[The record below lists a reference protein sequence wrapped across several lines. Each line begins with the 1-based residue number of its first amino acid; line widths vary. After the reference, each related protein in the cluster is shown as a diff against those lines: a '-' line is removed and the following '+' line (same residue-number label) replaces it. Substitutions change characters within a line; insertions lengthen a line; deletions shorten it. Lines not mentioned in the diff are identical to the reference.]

1 MQNNLKTR
9 TDTYYKLNTHFA
21 YLATEKLNSLLEGEQ
36 DGHGWGTNHTIKVGK
51 VKVFV
56 KKIPITELE
65 YNHMFST
72 KNLYDLPTYYNY
84 GVGSAGFGVFR
95 ELLMH
100 IKTTNWVLQGAIE
113 NFPLMYHYRILP
125 RFGKKADLDMEWY
138 NKYTKYWNSN
148 ENIGKYIVDR
158 TNARYEVAL
167 FLEYIPY
174 PFSKWF
180 RKNIDRLDAF
190 VNEIP
195 DTLTFLR
202 RNEIIHFDVHFNN
215 ILTDGNRPYL
225 TDFGLVLDRRFDL
238 SETERAFFRK
248 NTHYDYGEYLLCL
261 GEHFLSV
268 YRDLAETKKKKIM
281 QRYGLTDDTPYPE
294 SFIIL
299 LENISEIHANGFMK
313 LVESYVEAVVEYR
326 AIIILMAEFFS
337 DMQRNDRKDTKY
349 SHAKL
354 KRLLAATEILQRK
367 MPEPTQAVSD
377 INSDSLGTC

>member
-1 MQNNLKTR
+1 MKNNLKTR
-9 TDTYYKLNTHFA
+9 MDTYYNLNTRFA
-21 YLATEKLNSLLEGEQ
+21 YLNDEQLNSLFKSERNTR
-36 DGHGWGTNHTIKVGK
+36 GWGENHIIKLGK
-51 VKVFV
+51 SKVFI
-56 KKIPITELE
+56 KRIPITDLE
-65 YNHMFST
+65 YNHKFST

-100 IKTTNWVLQGAIE
+100 IRTTNWVLQGEIE

-125 RFGKKADLDMEWY
+125 RSGEKMDLDMDWY
-138 NKYTKYWNSN
+138 NRYVKYWNGN
-148 ENIGKYIVDR
+148 EGIGRYIADR
-158 TNARYEVAL
+158 TNATYEVAL

-174 PFSKWF
+174 QFSKWF
-180 RKNIDRLDAF
+180 RKNIDRLDSF

-202 RNEIIHFDVHFNN
+202 KNGIIHFDVHFNN

-238 SETERAFFRK
+238 NETERAFFRK

-261 GEHFLSV
+261 GEHLLSM

-281 QRYGLTDDTPYPE
+281 QRYGLTDDTQYPE

-299 LENISEIHANGFMK
+299 LENISEIYAAGFMK
-313 LVESYVEAVVEYR
+313 LDESYVEVVVEYR
-326 AIIILMAEFFS
+326 AIIILMAEFFAE
-337 DMQRNDRKDTKY
+337 MQRNDRKDTKY

-354 KRLLAATEILQRK
+354 KRLLEATEIFQTKTR
-367 MPEPTQAVSD
+367 
-377 INSDSLGTC
+377 